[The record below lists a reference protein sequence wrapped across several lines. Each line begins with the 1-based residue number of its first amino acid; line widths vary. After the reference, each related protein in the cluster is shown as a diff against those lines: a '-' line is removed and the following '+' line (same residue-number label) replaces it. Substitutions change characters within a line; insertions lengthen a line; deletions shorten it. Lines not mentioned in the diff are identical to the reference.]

1 MVSTAPTKISHI
13 AFQELLDKTMG
24 LKPLTS
30 LIYHL
35 PPLHLLPTSS
45 SPHLLSCTCSP
56 LTLHLHLLPPSTC
69 LVTAPRS
76 LLPSSSTS
84 TVAFINPANRSLAGA
99 ALPYFP
105 RGGPVPRPPP
115 PGVQSSQWGGM
126 EAGPG
131 MLYPSQVCDGVVHS
145 LGGRHLRHLL
155 LAAARR
161 REEEGEEEEE
171 GEYLHGEDL
180 TAPSLCP
187 VGGAVVTD

>member
-1 MVSTAPTKISHI
+1 
-13 AFQELLDKTMG
+13 MG

-35 PPLHLLPTSS
+35 PPLHLLP
-45 SPHLLSCTCSP
+45 
-56 LTLHLHLLPPSTC
+56 PSTC

-76 LLPSSSTS
+76 LLPSSSSTS

-131 MLYPSQVCDGVVHS
+131 MLYPAQVCDGVVHS

-155 LAAARR
+155 L
-161 REEEGEEEEE
+161 
-171 GEYLHGEDL
+171 
-180 TAPSLCP
+180 
-187 VGGAVVTD
+187 